1 MKLRILTTF
10 SSIKRLII
18 GENNREW
25 LLILPIVS
33 TMSILWS
40 QCTIYAKEY
49 FNVYLQYANE
59 YLHCH
64 QMSGQIFSSSWEGA
78 CLGQRD
84 YSISPEV
91 IARWR
96 GKALSLL
103 GRRGPFWSGKHVRGT
118 VRSCLFSQSPQ
129 WPFLHVNHPLL
140 HTCIIIVAV
149 TVHFFSHFCFQYIVL
164 LSTHNVLCLQQEVGW
179 RGEQCLGSF

>member
-1 MKLRILTTF
+1 MSVQCQSYEASVLFMPKNISMYTYNMPMNTYIA
-10 SSIKRLII
+10 IKCQGKFLAVAGR
-18 GENNREW
+18 
-25 LLILPIVS
+25 
-33 TMSILWS
+33 
-40 QCTIYAKEY
+40 
-49 FNVYLQYANE
+49 
-59 YLHCH
+59 
-64 QMSGQIFSSSWEGA
+64 GA

-149 TVHFFSHFCFQYIVL
+149 TIHFLSHFCFQYIVL